1 MKISNKDIEELA
13 KLSMISLT
21 TEEIMILKDEL
32 EDNITHF
39 QTISSY
45 SDQKN
50 TVDIFKTNAPLRS
63 DEITSEPM
71 NSGSSILKNKIA
83 GYISVP
89 SVI

>member
-13 KLSMISLT
+13 KLSMISLS
-21 TEEIMILKDEL
+21 TEEINILKDEL

-39 QTISSY
+39 KTLSSY
-45 SDQKN
+45 SGQHN
-50 TVDIFKTNAPLRS
+50 TIDIFKTDAPLRS

-71 NSGSSILKNKIA
+71 NSGSSVLKNKIA

-89 SVI
+89 SVL